1 LIGCPSADEVKRC
14 GGLVPRDEIAAG
26 GPGDCGLAAADRRRW
41 WVLLSLIVSLVLVV
55 LDTSIVS
62 VALRTLA
69 LPAPAGLGASS
80 GELQW
85 AVDSYTLVFATLL
98 ITAGAVADRFGRKR
112 TLLVG
117 LLVFGMFSAV
127 SAYAQH
133 AGQLVA
139 ARCGLGIGAAL
150 VVPATLAIITNVF
163 PAEERPKA
171 IGLWAASA
179 GLAVAIGPVTGGLL
193 LEHFWWGSIFLIN
206 VPIVLVGIAAIAAV
220 VPESADPAGSRFDPL
235 GILLCVTGL
244 GLLVL
249 GIIKGGEIGA
259 WTAASVWGNVLAGLV
274 VLALFVLWERCCGR
288 PVLDLGWFRQ
298 ARFSAAGAAISVVFF
313 GLLGSSFYMIFYL
326 QSVRGYSPLRAGSC
340 LLPLAVAQLVFSPQ
354 STALARRFGVRVV
367 CTAGLLLTALAF
379 LGVSTLDQHS
389 PIWRCEVLFFMMG
402 SAMGLVMPA
411 ATTAAMATLPEQKAG
426 AGAALLNA
434 MRQVGGALGVAVL
447 GSILSSHY
455 RARLQ
460 EPLGLLPAALR
471 PLAGE
476 SIAGTLTVADR
487 LGPRGAPLAADA
499 VHGFVAAQRVT
510 SLAAASVMLLGA
522 VAVFVF
528 LPRHREHPDASARR
542 VASREIGL
550 KALTQTSNVPLSDQA
565 DGVSSSSPDAEETEE
580 AEEAET
586 AEPGDRALHSP
597 TMDAEP

>member
-1 LIGCPSADEVKRC
+1 MLHNENAPEVS
-14 GGLVPRDEIAAG
+14 
-26 GPGDCGLAAADRRRW
+26 GDSGIPAADPRRW

-69 LPAPAGLGASS
+69 LPAPDGLGASS

-98 ITAGAVADRFGRKR
+98 ITAGVIADRFGRKR
-112 TLLVG
+112 TLLAG
-117 LLVFGMFSAV
+117 LLVFGAFSTL

-133 AGQLVA
+133 PGQLVA
-139 ARCGLGIGAAL
+139 ARAGLGIGAAL
-150 VVPATLAIITNVF
+150 VVPATLAIITQVF

-206 VPIVLVGIAAIAAV
+206 VPIVLVGIVAIAAV
-220 VPESADPAGSRFDPL
+220 VPESADPAGSSFDPL
-235 GILLCVTGL
+235 GILLCVAGL

-249 GIIKGGEIGA
+249 GIVKGGEIGA
-259 WTAASVWGNVLAGLV
+259 WSAVSVWGNALAGLV
-274 VLALFVLWERCCGR
+274 VLALFVGWERRCGH
-288 PVLDLGWFRQ
+288 PAMDLGWFRQ
-298 ARFSAAGAAISVVFF
+298 ARFSAAAAAISVVFF

-326 QSVRGYSPLRAGSC
+326 QSVRGYSSLRAGCC
-340 LLPLAVAQLVFSPQ
+340 LLPLAAAQLVFSPQ
-354 STALARRFGVRVV
+354 STALARRFGVRAV
-367 CTAGLLLTALAF
+367 CTAGLLLTALTF
-379 LGVSTLDQHS
+379 FGVSMLDQHS
-389 PIWRCEVLFFMMG
+389 PIWRCEVLFFTMG

-411 ATTAAMATLPEQKAG
+411 ATTAAMATLPQRKAG

-434 MRQVGGALGVAVL
+434 LRQVGGALGVAVL

-455 RARLQ
+455 HARIQ
-460 EPLGLLPAALR
+460 ESLGSLPASLR

-499 VHGFVAAQRVT
+499 VHAFVAAQRVT
-510 SLAAASVMLLGA
+510 SLAAAGVMLLGA
-522 VAVFVF
+522 AAVFVF
-528 LPRHREHPDASARR
+528 LPRRREQPDAAARR
-542 VASREIGL
+542 VPPQEGRGS
-550 KALTQTSNVPLSDQA
+550 SDS
-565 DGVSSSSPDAEETEE
+565 VERVAE
-580 AEEAET
+580 
-586 AEPGDRALHSP
+586 
-597 TMDAEP
+597 

>member
-1 LIGCPSADEVKRC
+1 MPH
-14 GGLVPRDEIAAG
+14 DEIEPEATGAGDHAAG
-26 GPGDCGLAAADRRRW
+26 HPRRW
-41 WVLLSLIVSLVLVV
+41 WVLASLVVSLVLVV

-85 AVDSYTLVFATLL
+85 AVDSYTLVFASLL
-98 ITAGAVADRFGRKR
+98 ITGGVAADRFGRKR
-112 TLLVG
+112 TLLAG
-117 LLVFGMFSAV
+117 LLVFGAFSAA

-139 ARCGLGIGAAL
+139 ARAGLGIGAAL
-150 VVPATLAIITNVF
+150 VVPATLAIITDVF
-163 PAEERPKA
+163 PARERPKA

-206 VPIVLVGIAAIAAV
+206 VPIVLAGFAAIAAV
-220 VPESADPAGSRFDPL
+220 VPESADPAGSRFDPP
-235 GILLCVTGL
+235 GILLCVAGL
-244 GLLVL
+244 CLLVL
-249 GIIKGGEIGA
+249 GIVKGGEAGA
-259 WTAASVWGNVLAGLV
+259 WTALPVWGNALAGLA
-274 VLALFVLWERCCGR
+274 VLALFVLWERR
-288 PVLDLGWFRQ
+288 SSHPVVDLGWFRQ
-298 ARFSAAGAAISVVFF
+298 ARFSAAAAAIAVVFF
-313 GLLGSSFYMIFYL
+313 GLLGTSFYMIFYL
-326 QSVRGYSPLRAGSC
+326 QSVRGYSSLRAGCC
-340 LLPLAVAQLVFSPQ
+340 LLPLAVAQLAFSPQ
-354 STALARRFGVRVV
+354 STALARRFGVRAV
-367 CTAGLLLTALAF
+367 CTAGLLLTALTF

-411 ATTAAMATLPEQKAG
+411 ATTAAMATLPDRASG

-434 MRQVGGALGVAVL
+434 LRQVGGALGVAVL

-455 RARLQ
+455 RDGIQ
-460 EPLGLLPAALR
+460 ESLRLLPAGLR

-476 SIAGTLTVADR
+476 SVAGTLTVADR

-499 VHGFVAAQRVT
+499 VHAFVSAQRVT
-510 SLAAASVMLLGA
+510 SLAAAGVMLLGA

-528 LPRHREHPDASARR
+528 LPRHREHPNPAAQRTPP
-542 VASREIGL
+542 EGGL
-550 KALTQTSNVPLSDQA
+550 
-565 DGVSSSSPDAEETEE
+565 EFRTE
-580 AEEAET
+580 
-586 AEPGDRALHSP
+586 
-597 TMDAEP
+597 